1 MVSLEQGCLHE
12 ELLRI
17 RFIFF
22 QPVNYL
28 FRDCDN
34 MISVYNNIIKVL
46 RSIFIVFVGEGFQVD
61 FPWFRV
67 YSAMKHIRHLE
78 MLSEKHSVRYE
89 KKER

>member
-1 MVSLEQGCLHE
+1 MFARGIFKNKVY
-12 ELLRI
+12 
-17 RFIFF
+17 FF

-61 FPWFRV
+61 FP
-67 YSAMKHIRHLE
+67 
-78 MLSEKHSVRYE
+78 
-89 KKER
+89 